1 MSDPSQ
7 FAFEFPSVPER
18 RIWKVGELIAALRT
32 RLEREYT
39 DVWVEGEISNLRPAG
54 SGHLYF
60 TLNDGEA
67 QLRIV
72 IFRMQARL
80 LRFKPENGLRVI
92 ARGRLSIYE
101 NRGELQMIGEFLE
114 PVGAGALQVAFE
126 QLKKK
131 LAGEGLFEVG
141 RKKTIP
147 VLPRRIGVVTSPHG
161 AAIQDILNILH
172 RRHES
177 ADVLIYPAQ
186 VQGEAAPREVAAGLR
201 YFNRHRPVDVI
212 IIARGGGSFEDLA
225 AFNDEAL
232 ARAIAESSLPVIS
245 AVGHETDFTISDFVA
260 DLRAPTP
267 SAAAELVVRSKHELQ
282 ERLAGLDTR
291 LGRGARYRLLT
302 ARQRLTLLAKS
313 MAFTRMQELIARRQQ
328 RVDELS
334 FRMAAARQTQM
345 RALHRRLDVAAA
357 RLRHQE
363 LQNRLSTM
371 RRELAV
377 RFTGLGNAMRHLTE
391 NRTARLQ
398 RLASQ
403 LRALSPL
410 GILER
415 GYALVF
421 DEAGNLVTRSSQL
434 SPGRQVTGRVARG
447 GFTARVERVEPE
459 EKEEKT

>member
-7 FAFEFPSVPER
+7 FAFEFQALPER
-18 RIWKVGELIAALRT
+18 RIWKVGELISALRT

-72 IFRMQARL
+72 IFRLQARL

-92 ARGRLSIYE
+92 ARGRLSVYE

-114 PVGAGALQVAFE
+114 PVGVGALQVAFE

-131 LAGEGLFEVG
+131 LAAEGLFDIA
-141 RKKTIP
+141 RKKPIP
-147 VLPRRIGVVTSPHG
+147 VLPRRIGVVTSPQG
-161 AAIQDILNILH
+161 AAIQDILNILR

-177 ADVLIYPAQ
+177 VDVLIYPAQ
-186 VQGEAAPREVAAGLR
+186 VQGETAPREVAAGVR
-201 YFNRHRPVDVI
+201 HFNRRPQVDVI
-212 IIARGGGSFEDLA
+212 IVARGGGSFEDLA
-225 AFNDEAL
+225 AFNDESL
-232 ARAIAESSLPVIS
+232 ARAIAESGLPVIS
-245 AVGHETDFTISDFVA
+245 AVGHETDFTICDFVA

-291 LGRGARYRLLT
+291 LGRGARYRLLS
-302 ARQRLTLLAKS
+302 ARQRLTVLAQS

-328 RVDELS
+328 RVDELT
-334 FRMAAARQTQM
+334 FRLAASQHERM
-345 RALHRRLDVAAA
+345 RALHRRLDVASA

-363 LQNRLSTM
+363 LENRLRAM
-371 RRELAV
+371 RRELTMRGQA
-377 RFTGLGNAMRHLTE
+377 LGNAARRLLE
-391 NRTARLQ
+391 QRTARLQ
-398 RLASQ
+398 RLAGQ
-403 LRALSPL
+403 LQALSPL
-410 GILER
+410 GILQR

-421 DEAGNLVTRSSQL
+421 DEQGKLVTRSGQL
-434 SPGRQVTGRVARG
+434 SPGKQVRGRVARG

-459 EKEEKT
+459 EEE